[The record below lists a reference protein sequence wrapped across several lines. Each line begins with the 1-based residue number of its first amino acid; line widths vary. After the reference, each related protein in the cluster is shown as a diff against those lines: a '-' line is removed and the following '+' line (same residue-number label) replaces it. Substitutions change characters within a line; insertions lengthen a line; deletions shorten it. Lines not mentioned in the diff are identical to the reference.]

1 MCSLAAGVLLSRVL
15 GLSRFVLSQ
24 RARGSYDYV
33 FWRRAC
39 VCIHGVYG
47 ILYTAAT
54 RSETRSQNCSRFLV
68 AKGP

>member
-39 VCIHGVYG
+39 VCIHECVYG

-54 RSETRSQNCSRFLV
+54 RSETRLLARGSWSQK
-68 AKGP
+68 AP

>member
-39 VCIHGVYG
+39 VCIHECVPYSVY
-47 ILYTAAT
+47 
-54 RSETRSQNCSRFLV
+54 SRDQI
-68 AKGP
+68 